1 MIHLTKIYYMIFGLL
16 TMAGGLMGFLKAK
29 STVSLVA
36 GGVFGALLLVASF
49 WLPAKFQP
57 ALILG
62 LIVSVLLAG
71 KFVPDFIHKKAV
83 VPGGLMA
90 FLSILGIVL
99 TLLAWY
105 KK

>member
-1 MIHLTKIYYMIFGLL
+1 
-16 TMAGGLMGFLKAK
+16 MGYLKAK
-29 STVSLVA
+29 STASLIA
-36 GGVFGALLLVASF
+36 GGTSGVLLLVASF
-49 WLPAKFQP
+49 LLPEKFQA
-57 ALILG
+57 ALMLG

-71 KFVPDFIHKKAV
+71 KFVPDFIHKKAI

-90 FLSILGIVL
+90 ALSMAGIVV